1 MNLFSTATFTIVVI
15 VSLILVI
22 MLIALYSKYVL
33 LKSNFNT
40 LTRAHKTLN
49 EVYIDL
55 KKEYSKYFQKCE
67 EFKKNLSAPCE
78 PMPEKEPKSDVEPK
92 RKYTKKTKTV

>member
-1 MNLFSTATFTIVVI
+1 MNLFPTTTYAIISI
-15 VSLILVI
+15 VSFILVI
-22 MLIALYSKYVL
+22 MLIVLYSKYVL

-67 EFKKNLSAPCE
+67 ELKKNLSASCE
-78 PMPEKEPKSDVEPK
+78 PKSEKEPKPEVKPK

>member
-1 MNLFSTATFTIVVI
+1 MNLFSTATFTIVAI

-40 LTRAHKTLN
+40 LTQAHKKLN
-49 EVYIDL
+49 EAYIDMR
-55 KKEYSKYFQKCE
+55 KEYSKYFQECE
-67 EFKKNLSAPCE
+67 EFKKNLPTPCE
-78 PMPEKEPKSDVEPK
+78 PKSKKEPKSEVKPK